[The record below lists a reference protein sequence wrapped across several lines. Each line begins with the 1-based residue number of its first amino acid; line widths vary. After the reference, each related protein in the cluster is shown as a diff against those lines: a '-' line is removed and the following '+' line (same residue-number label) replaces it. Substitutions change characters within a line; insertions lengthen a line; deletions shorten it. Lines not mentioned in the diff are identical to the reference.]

1 MKRMIILFLFVLFTI
16 KISAQD
22 LTGYVL
28 SHEGAPLAG
37 ASILVKELSKG
48 TFTSETGYFVI
59 KNIPAGNYKIEISYV
74 GYKKQDIRISI
85 PRDNNPLKIILI
97 EDAVTTKQIIVTAS
111 KHEEKI
117 AELPVSAIAIV
128 PADLEKKNRL
138 SLDEALRYVPGIN
151 MSLDQISIRGSSGY
165 SKGAGTRV
173 LTAIDGVPLYTG
185 DTGET
190 IWEMVPITNIERIEI
205 IKGPASSLYG
215 STAIGG
221 VINVITR
228 KIYSKPITQFTS
240 YAGFY
245 ASPYHSEWKWSD
257 KTRGFY
263 GIGLNHSNTIDRLG
277 YSLSLK
283 RTGNDGYREN
293 DFNRRIL
300 GTLKLSYEFDSSNA
314 LSLFTSYLNMKRGNF
329 LYWKDG
335 AHALS
340 PKDEDNGKYVKSDRW
355 FASIVYKHQFSENFS
370 GEIKSSI
377 YDTKFDG
384 IGVEVTT
391 SKSSLVRNELITYAR
406 LNDVFGLTTGAEF
419 SYSKITSNIFHN
431 KDFSTLSAYS
441 QIEYKGIN
449 KLIATLGLRYDYIKL
464 DSLSGASAVTS
475 KIGLNYRINENLI
488 LRSSFGTGFRA
499 PTPAEVFTTSSVG
512 SIQIKENPALTF
524 EKSISFDAGA
534 LITAA
539 QNVSFDIS
547 VFYNEY
553 NNFIEPKLLNTG
565 YIQFVNLP
573 KAKIEGFEIL
583 NDNRFLNGL
592 IKSNIGYTYLWSRDI
607 ANNSPMKYRPRHTV
621 YASLSVNPD
630 PFEFILDFR
639 YISKAE
645 KTDADSANP
654 LLALVT
660 DGNKRVDA
668 YIFDLSAGYGFSAGR
683 LPVRIY
689 FNCKNLF
696 NYNYVEFIGNVAP
709 IRSYTLSLDLFF

>member
-1 MKRMIILFLFVLFTI
+1 MKRIIILYLFVLFTLRT
-16 KISAQD
+16 SAQD
-22 LTGYVL
+22 LTGHVL
-28 SHEGAPLAG
+28 SQDGASLAG
-37 ASILVKELSKG
+37 ASLFISEISKG
-48 TFTSETGYFVI
+48 TFTSGTGYFEI
-59 KNIPAGNYKIEISYV
+59 KNIPAGNYKLEVSYV
-74 GYKKQDIRISI
+74 GYRKQSISISI
-85 PRDNNPLKIILI
+85 PRDKNPLKIILI
-97 EDAVTTKQIIVTAS
+97 EDAITTKQIIVTAS

-117 AELPVSAIAIV
+117 AELPVSALAIM

-190 IWEMVPITNIERIEI
+190 IWEMVPISNIERIEI

-228 KIYSKPITQFTS
+228 KIYQKPITQFTS
-240 YAGFY
+240 FAGFY
-245 ASPYHSEWKWSD
+245 SNPYHSEWKWSD

-263 GIGLNHSNTIDRLG
+263 GIGLNHSNTLGRLG

-283 RTGNDGYREN
+283 KIGNDGYREN

-300 GTLKLSYEFDSSNA
+300 GSLKLSYEFDSSNA
-314 LSLFTSYLNMKRGNF
+314 LSFFTSYLNMKRGNF

-355 FASIVYKHQFSENFS
+355 FASIIFKHQFSGNFS

-391 SKSSLVRNELITYAR
+391 SKSNLLRNELITYAD
-406 LNDVFGLTTGAEF
+406 LNNEFGLTTGAEF
-419 SYSKITSNIFHN
+419 SYSKIISDIFHN
-431 KDFSTLSAYS
+431 KVFSTLSAYS
-441 QIEYKGIN
+441 QVEYKGID
-449 KLIATLGLRYDYIKL
+449 KLIATFGLRYDYIKL
-464 DSLSGASAVTS
+464 DSLSGAGAITP
-475 KIGLNYRINENLI
+475 KIGLNYKINENLI

-534 LITAA
+534 LIKAA
-539 QNVSFDIS
+539 QNVSLDLS

-583 NDNRFLNGL
+583 NDNRLLNDF
-592 IKSNIGYTYLWSRDI
+592 IETNIGYTYLWSRDI
-607 ANNSPMKYRPRHTV
+607 ENNSPMKYRPRHTV
-621 YASLSVNPD
+621 YASLSVNPN

-639 YISKAE
+639 YMSKAE
-645 KTDADSANP
+645 KTDADTASP

-660 DGNKRVDA
+660 DGNRRVDA
-668 YIFDLSAGYGFSAGR
+668 YIFDITAGYSFSLSR